1 MGLVTGDSTS
11 RVGLPRYDST
21 GGEGEDGD
29 WQRLERTAS
38 PEGEEALPRGGEEKS
53 GEEYEREYEM
63 QRREWAQRHH
73 PPEKAVKEWEGH
85 GPPGGAGA
93 FI

>member
-11 RVGLPRYDST
+11 RVALPRYESP
-21 GGEGEDGD
+21 GREGDDDDG

-38 PEGEEALPRGGEEKS
+38 PDGESRGGEEKS

-63 QRREWAQRHH
+63 QRREWAQRHD
-73 PPEKAVKEWEGH
+73 PPEKGVKEWEGH